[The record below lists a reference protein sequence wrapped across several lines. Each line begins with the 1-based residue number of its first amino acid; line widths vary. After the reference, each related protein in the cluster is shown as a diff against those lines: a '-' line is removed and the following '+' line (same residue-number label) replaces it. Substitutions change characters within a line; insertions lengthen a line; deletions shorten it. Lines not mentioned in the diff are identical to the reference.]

1 MMVEKDSMP
10 WGDKIGEPAGA
21 TKSMAHSTDSADFD
35 QERHPRAMEPATLLY
50 TLLLSVLGAIIGMQ
64 ILTTLGVTPN
74 TSIIGVL
81 LAIALS
87 RAPLRST
94 RSLRSIHR
102 QNLLQTGI
110 SSSTFGAA
118 NSLLMPIGVPL
129 LLGRADLLLPMLVGA
144 TMGMLIDLF
153 MLYGL
158 FDSRLFPGSAPW
170 PVGVAAAEAIL
181 AGDKGGRRRT
191 VLGLGA
197 LAGAIGSSG
206 LFGLTRQLVGLSGVP
221 MSAFG
226 IACIGDIGALTM
238 FGIGLILRAYSPRVV
253 GIDLAEQY
261 VPHGIMIGAG
271 LVALVQ
277 ALVKV
282 TGRSTEAQK
291 VGGEDSERTR
301 SRRTARRF
309 LVGGI
314 TLYIG
319 AACLLAVAGGLVSE
333 MSGARLAAW
342 VLFAAVACVAAEFIV
357 GFSAMHA
364 GWFPAFATALLFLL
378 TALLL
383 GFPPVA
389 AALLVGFVASGGPAF
404 ADAGFDFKTGWY
416 LRGSGEN
423 RRFELE
429 GRRQQL
435 LSAAIGLLV
444 GLVMVVFF
452 HDLYFGRDLIPP
464 VARVYAAAIQVG
476 VDPSLG
482 KMLLLWAV
490 PGALIQ
496 LVGKDRQL
504 GVLLGTGLLIPNGAA
519 GWVVLVAI
527 AVRLVL
533 DKIYGPRAK
542 STLIVFAAGCIAG
555 DALWTFGD
563 SVFRLR

>member
-1 MMVEKDSMP
+1 
-10 WGDKIGEPAGA
+10 
-21 TKSMAHSTDSADFD
+21 
-35 QERHPRAMEPATLLY
+35 
-50 TLLLSVLGAIIGMQ
+50 LLLSVLGAIIGMQ

-94 RSLRSIHR
+94 RPLRSVHR

-110 SSSTFGAA
+110 SSATFGAA

-129 LLGRADLLLPMLVGA
+129 LLGRADLVLPMLVGA
-144 TMGMLIDLF
+144 AMGMLIDLF

-170 PVGVAAAEAIL
+170 PVGVAAAEAIR

-191 VLGLGA
+191 ILGLGA
-197 LAGAIGSSG
+197 LAGAVGSSG
-206 LFGLTRQLVGLSGVP
+206 LFGLSRHLFGIAGVP

-226 IACIGDIGALTM
+226 IACIGDIGALSM
-238 FGIGLILRAYSPRVV
+238 FGVGLLLRAYSPGLL
-253 GIDLAEQY
+253 GIDLAERF

-277 ALVKV
+277 ASVKV
-282 TGRSTEAQK
+282 TGRSAATREQHE
-291 VGGEDSERTR
+291 GFGRTR
-301 SRRTARRF
+301 STQTARRALISGF
-309 LVGGI
+309 
-314 TLYIG
+314 TLYVG
-319 AACLLAVAGGLVSE
+319 AACLLAVIGGLVSE
-333 MSGARLAAW
+333 MSGARLFFW
-342 VLFAAVACVAAEFIV
+342 VVFAAIACIAAELIV

-378 TALLL
+378 AASLL

-404 ADAGFDFKTGWY
+404 ADAGFDFKTGWC
-416 LRGSGEN
+416 LRGFGEN
-423 RRFELE
+423 GAFELE
-429 GRRQQL
+429 GRKQQL
-435 LSAAIGLLV
+435 LSAVIGLLV
-444 GLVMVVFF
+444 GLVMVGFF
-452 HDLYFGRDLIPP
+452 HDLYFGRDLFPP
-464 VARVYAAAIQVG
+464 VARVYAATIQTG

-482 KMLLLWAV
+482 QTLLLWAI

-496 LVGKDRQL
+496 FLGKDRQL
-504 GVLLGTGLLIPNGAA
+504 GILLGTGLLVLNGAA
-519 GWVVLVAI
+519 GWVVLAAI
-527 AVRLVL
+527 AVRLL
-533 DKIYGPRAK
+533 LGKIYGPEARR
-542 STLIVFAAGCIAG
+542 TLIIFGAGCIAG